1 LPGYAFENIEKEITG
16 ELARNPMAGN
26 RSDLTLKD
34 GGRAFLLTGVQH
46 GPQGPVSKWTM
57 IAKTSDVTAV
67 VTALVP
73 EAVAEVASDAAMRA
87 AFATLTVRTVP
98 VEEQLAVL
106 PFSLQDLAGF
116 RILRVQPQAAA
127 MLTDGPKDTIEA
139 AEQPLLLLAISPAPE
154 QPRPEDRDGMAR
166 RLMGETP
173 GLKDM
178 KMIRS
183 GGLRIAN
190 QQGHEILVEAK
201 DAKSG
206 TEVQAVQWLRFGSG
220 TLLRIVGV
228 ARKDGWD
235 ATFARFRKVR
245 DGVGPK

>member
-1 LPGYAFENIEKEITG
+1 MPLYEYYCESCDGVFET
-16 ELARNPMAGN
+16 L
-26 RSDLTLKD
+26 RSIREASEPSPCPLCDRD
-34 GGRAFLLTGVQH
+34 GMRIM
-46 GPQGPVSKWTM
+46 P
-57 IAKTSDVTAV
+57 TSF
-67 VTALVP
+67 
-73 EAVAEVASDAAMRA
+73 A
-87 AFATLTVRTVP
+87 AFT
-98 VEEQLAVL
+98 
-106 PFSLQDLAGF
+106 F
-116 RILRVQPQAAA
+116 
-127 MLTDGPKDTIEA
+127 
-139 AEQPLLLLAISPAPE
+139 
-154 QPRPEDRDGMAR
+154 RDGMAR